1 MIVLGFD
8 TATPSTAV
16 GLRDVAGVTS
26 ELRDDPVPGAHPGH
40 ATRLLAMTGE
50 LLARS
55 GVGWGAIDRIAVG
68 LGPGTFTGLRVGVAT
83 ARGLAQSLDAELV
96 GVSSLR
102 ALAANALRED
112 APAAPEPAGDPSP
125 SPAGAL
131 AVLDARRGEVFL
143 AAYTLTASTAAGLHE
158 VIAPRA
164 LAPAELERTIEEARG
179 AGVAAGSW
187 LALGD
192 GAVRYR
198 EYLDGSGTLVPPEG
212 SPLHQISAASIC
224 DLGAAADP
232 AAGFAQIE
240 PDYGRRPDAEIA
252 LGASSS

>member
-16 GLRDVAGVTS
+16 GLRDAAGVTS
-26 ELRDDPVPGAHPGH
+26 EVRDDPTPGAHPGH

-55 GVGWGAIDRIAVG
+55 GVGWNAIDRVAVG

-83 ARGLAQSLDAELV
+83 ARGLAQSLDAELI

-102 ALAANALRED
+102 ALASNALGQE
-112 APAAPEPAGDPSP
+112 AS
-125 SPAGAL
+125 GAL

-143 AAYTLTASTAAGLHE
+143 AGYTLTASSPAGLRE
-158 VIAPRA
+158 VLAPRA
-164 LAPAELERTIEEARG
+164 LSPAGLERIIEEAGQVG
-179 AGVAAGSW
+179 ASEGSW

-198 EYLDGSGTLVPPEG
+198 EHLDGTAAVVPPEG
-212 SPLHQISAASIC
+212 SPLHQISAEAIC
-224 DLGAAADP
+224 DLGAAGEP
-232 AAGFAQIE
+232 SPGLERVE

-252 LGASSS
+252 LGARSS

>member
-96 GVSSLR
+96 GYRASAHSRPTHSERMRPPRRSPPAILR
-102 ALAANALRED
+102 PR
-112 APAAPEPAGDPSP
+112 PQVRSP
-125 SPAGAL
+125 C
-131 AVLDARRGEVFL
+131 
-143 AAYTLTASTAAGLHE
+143 
-158 VIAPRA
+158 
-164 LAPAELERTIEEARG
+164 
-179 AGVAAGSW
+179 W
-187 LALGD
+187 M
-192 GAVRYR
+192 
-198 EYLDGSGTLVPPEG
+198 
-212 SPLHQISAASIC
+212 
-224 DLGAAADP
+224 P
-232 AAGFAQIE
+232 AAG
-240 PDYGRRPDAEIA
+240 RC
-252 LGASSS
+252 SSPRTP